1 MREAILKNNV
11 KKKISEQI
19 KEAMSLKTPEIRGHN
34 KIAVCGMGGS
44 GVSGYILK
52 DLIDD
57 VPVFVFQSYN
67 LPRFVDSKTLV
78 FVISYS
84 GNTAETIS
92 MCKEARKR
100 GAKIVIIA
108 SGGILGREKD
118 AIKIPGGLE
127 PREAI
132 GYLFF
137 PMWKVLGKGVGKDV
151 IGAVDSVVNDKG
163 IGGKLYGKIPVIYA
177 NSGFY
182 SVALRWK
189 QQINEDS
196 KRLAIANAFPEINHN
211 EIEARYDNVKI
222 IFLKD
227 KEEKAIKLLGR
238 ETDILEVKLK
248 GKSKL
253 AKIFYGIAL
262 ANFVSVKLAELE
274 GEDYLKYRHIEKLK
288 GMK

>member
-1 MREAILKNNV
+1 MKQ
-11 KKKISEQI
+11 KISEQI
-19 KEAMSLKTPEIRGHN
+19 KEAMSLGGQRIKGYN

-52 DLIDD
+52 DLIDSI
-57 VPVFVFQSYN
+57 PIFVFQSYN
-67 LPRFVDSKTLV
+67 LPRFIDSKTLV
-78 FVISYS
+78 FIISYS

-92 MCKEARKR
+92 MYKQAKAR

-108 SGGILGREKD
+108 SGGILGQERG

-137 PMWKVLGKGVGKDV
+137 PMWKVLGKSTGKDV
-151 IGAVDSVVNDKG
+151 ISAVDSVVDDKG
-163 IGGKLYGKIPVIYA
+163 IGRKLHGKIPVIYA

-196 KRLAIANAFPEINHN
+196 KRLAVANVFPEINHN
-211 EIEARYDNVKI
+211 EIEARFDNAKI
-222 IFLKD
+222 VFLKD
-227 KEEKAIKLLGR
+227 KEEKAIKLLGQGR
-238 ETDILEVKLK
+238 DILEVKLK

-253 AKIFYGIAL
+253 AKIFYGITL
-262 ANFVSVKLAELE
+262 ANFVSVKLAEL
-274 GEDYLKYRHIEKLK
+274 GKEDYQKYRFIERLK
-288 GMK
+288 KMK